1 MLTKE
6 SKTVLYHLFK
16 EYRVRRSN
24 GLSRKDSKSFGSS
37 EHVQEALFP
46 DWSVVDVDDC
56 MCELSR
62 NNYLDTFH
70 ASNFI
75 YESSLT
81 DEAIVEL
88 ENMKK
93 ETLLNVVNFL
103 TQFIP

>member
-1 MLTKE
+1 M
-6 SKTVLYHLFK
+6 S
-16 EYRVRRSN
+16 
-24 GLSRKDSKSFGSS
+24 SRYVSGRTD
-37 EHVQEALFP
+37 
-46 DWSVVDVDDC
+46 
-56 MCELSR
+56 
-62 NNYLDTFH
+62 